1 MAGAGRPTLDA
12 MTFFHEADML
22 KGSPLAGWSGRFFH
36 SEHMTFARWT
46 IEADAADL
54 HEHQHPYEE
63 VWNIVGGQ
71 VTLVV
76 DGVSELL
83 ATGSAAVVPPNT
95 LHSVRVSG
103 PAEVVVT
110 DFPLRHDL
118 PGVTRSETHDLS
130 S

>member
-1 MAGAGRPTLDA
+1 MAVAGRPTIDA
-12 MTFFHEADML
+12 MTFVHEADML

-71 VTLVV
+71 
-76 DGVSELL
+76 
-83 ATGSAAVVPPNT
+83 
-95 LHSVRVSG
+95 G
-103 PAEVVVT
+103 PESSK
-110 DFPLRHDL
+110 RSL
-118 PGVTRSETHDLS
+118 PADAGRAS
-130 S
+130 SWSRRQ